1 MKAEVV
7 ESETGFSVFGKI
19 HFDNI
24 LALRRQGDRMI
35 NSIVQKDLVVDLSGI
50 ESSDSS
56 GLSLLLRWL
65 RYAGQQGKTLRI
77 INMPESLYKV
87 AKVCGIVTLLG
98 VAAQ

>member
-7 ESETGFSVFGKI
+7 ESETGFSVSGKI

-87 AKVCGIVTLLG
+87 AEVCGIATLLG
-98 VAAQ
+98 VAPQ